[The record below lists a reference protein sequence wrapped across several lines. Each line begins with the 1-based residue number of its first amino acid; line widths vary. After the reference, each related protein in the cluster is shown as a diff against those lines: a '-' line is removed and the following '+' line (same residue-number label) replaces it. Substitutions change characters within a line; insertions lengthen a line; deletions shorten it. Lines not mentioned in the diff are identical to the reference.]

1 MLVLT
6 AHTTI
11 LKVYWV
17 ASMACLAFICL
28 TPHLRAFLSCKAPQ
42 LIVDPTT
49 EKLSTKWSEQSL
61 GTPNVFRACLWPV
74 NFVSFKYFALD
85 IWYFLGSLET
95 LQR

>member
-49 EKLSTKWSEQSL
+49 EAQYKMVSTVAWHTQCFS
-61 GTPNVFRACLWPV
+61 CLPG
-74 NFVSFKYFALD
+74 NFVSFKYFTLD
-85 IWYFLGSLET
+85 IWHFLGSFET